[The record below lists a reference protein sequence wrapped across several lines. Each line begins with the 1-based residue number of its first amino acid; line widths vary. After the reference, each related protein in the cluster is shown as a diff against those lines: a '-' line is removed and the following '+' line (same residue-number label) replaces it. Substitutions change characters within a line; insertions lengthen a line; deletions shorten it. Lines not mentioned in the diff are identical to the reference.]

1 MEPNQ
6 DLNKIIGNAFQT
18 AIAKKHEYVTSEHLT
33 LSLMSHED
41 VIRKLLPLEI
51 NIEEI
56 VTIIKHKVSSVIFY
70 NSSIL
75 NHFAIKSRITYT
87 QSSHLITPY
96 PVNTIQ

>member
-33 LSLMSHED
+33 LSLISHED

-56 VTIIKHKVSSVIFY
+56 VSIIRNYIITINLTYQRIIMIFIIKQICIYISTLVINMTFFY
-70 NSSIL
+70 F
-75 NHFAIKSRITYT
+75 HAY
-87 QSSHLITPY
+87 
-96 PVNTIQ
+96 